1 MAMPDLAVMTE
12 AVGWLA
18 TTAFATSYI
27 AKSPG
32 NLRRIQAGAALL
44 WIGYGVAKQAPP
56 VIVANAVVA
65 GMALFSLRKK
75 VPE

>member
-1 MAMPDLAVMTE
+1 MPDLNTLTE
-12 AVGWLA
+12 LTGWLA
-18 TTAFATSYI
+18 PAAFAASYI

-65 GMALFSLRKK
+65 GMALFSLRSKK
-75 VPE
+75 PV